1 MGITIRDVAEAA
13 GVSTATVSRA
23 LRGLPNV
30 DEGTRSRVQKIAA
43 DLDYVISPSASR
55 LASGRTGSIAVV
67 TPYVAR
73 WFFSTVLSGVED
85 VLQEADIDLLLT
97 CIGEHNNQLNRSPV
111 APRLRRRVDG
121 ILIIAVPPAD
131 PQLRELIDLG
141 MPTSMIGLTAA
152 GVPSVTIDDI
162 AAARLATQHLINLG
176 HTRIGLISGS
186 PSDTAFTAEFDREA
200 GFAKA
205 MNSAGIEVDPMLESY
220 GYFSI
225 EGGEAAMTALLT
237 QPKPPTAVFALSDE
251 MAFGALRALRAH
263 GLRPGVDV
271 SVVGVDGHDMAE
283 HLDLTTVVQPV
294 AELGRIAAESLLAQ
308 MREGGEQPQSARVD
322 TKLVVRGSTGPA
334 TGSKVLEDPGS

>member
-1 MGITIRDVAEAA
+1 MAITIRDVADAA

-30 DEGTRSRVQKIAA
+30 DERTRGRIQQVAA
-43 DLDYVISPSASR
+43 ELDYVISPSASR
-55 LASGRTGSIAVV
+55 LASGRTGAIAVV

-85 VLQEADIDLLLT
+85 VLQEADMDLLLT
-97 CIGEHNNQLNRSPV
+97 CIGDHNTPSNRSPV

-121 ILIIAVPPAD
+121 VLVIAVPPAD
-131 PQLRELIDLG
+131 PQLRELLDLD
-141 MPTSMIGLTAA
+141 MPTSMIGLTVH
-152 GVPSVTIDDI
+152 GVPSVTIDDV

-176 HTRIGLISGS
+176 HTRIGIIGGS
-186 PSDTAFTAEFDREA
+186 PSEAPFTAEFDREA

-205 MNSAGIEVDPMLESY
+205 MSEAGLEVDPMLESY
-220 GYFSI
+220 GYFTI
-225 EGGEAAMTALLT
+225 EGGESAMTALLT

-263 GLRPGVDV
+263 GRQPGRDV
-271 SVVGVDGHDMAE
+271 SVVGVDGHDMSE

-294 AELGRIAAESLLAQ
+294 TELGRIAAEALLAQ
-308 MREGGEQPQSARVD
+308 MRGGEPSTDPIRVP

-334 TGSKVLEDPGS
+334 RD